1 MKPAKKSLYEL
12 LQVDPDAS
20 VEDIQQA
27 HDHLVAQ
34 LIAQRSADRAADLDV
49 RVQALKVAL
58 NTLSSPVSR
67 LAYDAK
73 LAHDRAQNARTTG
86 TESTR
91 GSLEASNAWDRGF
104 PAQAV
109 LRQAR
114 HTQIPEEE
122 RQSPVVWLLSN
133 LKSSVTKSL
142 VFIGLL
148 SVMGMVLQMIFMRMA
163 VTNQPSAFQRSA
175 EDKVVIQEYYQ
186 THGVRPASREE
197 VDLLEREKQ
206 RKSSE
211 ANEAKR
217 KQQQAELEQRRFEQE
232 TRRRADEVSAAL
244 RRSEEEALRK
254 ALAQP

>member
-1 MKPAKKSLYEL
+1 
-12 LQVDPDAS
+12 
-20 VEDIQQA
+20 
-27 HDHLVAQ
+27 
-34 LIAQRSADRAADLDV
+34 
-49 RVQALKVAL
+49 
-58 NTLSSPVSR
+58 
-67 LAYDAK
+67 
-73 LAHDRAQNARTTG
+73 
-86 TESTR
+86 
-91 GSLEASNAWDRGF
+91 
-104 PAQAV
+104 
-109 LRQAR
+109 
-114 HTQIPEEE
+114 
-122 RQSPVVWLLSN
+122 LLSN